1 MDGFESL
8 PQTHWKRGAH
18 PVAIG
23 NVAAQV
29 KHTCSYISGMS
40 QAQQNKQQQ
49 NTFIYNDKLFFYDY
63 VLPWLIVVT
72 KGQAYSLKAFP
83 IIRNADTEVDVQ

>member
-1 MDGFESL
+1 
-8 PQTHWKRGAH
+8 
-18 PVAIG
+18 
-23 NVAAQV
+23 
-29 KHTCSYISGMS
+29 MS

-49 NTFIYNDKLFFYDY
+49 NTLYIMTNFFFYYY

-72 KGQAYSLKAFP
+72 KGQAYALKAFP